1 MKSHDENKDNDKSL
15 VEIRGLFEDNGN
27 TVIFFFILANFNF
40 LHLVYEF
47 FYIIIFFDNVKES
60 SFHMLIYR

>member
-27 TVIFFFILANFNF
+27 TVIFFFHFGKF
-40 LHLVYEF
+40 
-47 FYIIIFFDNVKES
+47 
-60 SFHMLIYR
+60 